1 MKRLVVALSALLFIT
16 VSCKKDDNNISK
28 EDLVGS
34 YTLVSVTA
42 KYGTSPEVDITD
54 DWIESCAQ
62 DDVTTL
68 KADDTYAVVDAG
80 VQCDPPG
87 DDVGTWSVSGNS
99 LTMDGQT
106 SAISSFS
113 GNTLVLTT
121 TENVSGQTITV
132 KLTMRK
138 Q

>member
-1 MKRLVVALSALLFIT
+1 MKRVVVALSALLFIT

-28 EDLVGS
+28 ENLVGS

-54 DWIESCAQ
+54 DWIEPCQQ

-80 VQCDPPG
+80 VQCDPPS

-99 LTMDGQT
+99 FTLDGET
-106 SAISSFS
+106 FVISSFS
-113 GNTLVLTT
+113 GNTLVLSV
-121 TENVSGQTITV
+121 TETSGGQTATL
-132 KLTMRK
+132 KMTLRK

>member
-1 MKRLVVALSALLFIT
+1 MKRVVVALSALLFIT

-28 EDLVGS
+28 ENLVGI

-54 DWIESCAQ
+54 DWIEPCQQ

-80 VQCDPPG
+80 VQCDPPS

-99 LTMDGQT
+99 FTLDGET
-106 SAISSFS
+106 FVISSFS
-113 GNTLVLTT
+113 GNTLVLSV
-121 TENVSGQTITV
+121 TETSGGQTATL
-132 KLTMRK
+132 KMTLRK

>member
-1 MKRLVVALSALLFIT
+1 MKRVVVALSALLFIT
-16 VSCKKDDNNISK
+16 VSCIKDDNNISK
-28 EDLVGS
+28 ENLVGS

-54 DWIESCAQ
+54 DWIEPCQQ

-80 VQCDPPG
+80 VQCDPPS

-99 LTMDGQT
+99 FTLDGET
-106 SAISSFS
+106 FVISSFS
-113 GNTLVLTT
+113 GNTLVLSV
-121 TENVSGQTITV
+121 TETSGGQTATL
-132 KLTMRK
+132 KMTLRK